1 MIAEKAK
8 EKAKQLE
15 HPVKPH
21 EGSEKHYRK
30 NLFRF
35 REESSNQLNQI
46 LITPQVVNPEQIMQG
61 EEQLFDEQE
70 VSVEGFFPCP
80 ACTCWFTNK
89 KDLKFHTKNW
99 CGQ

>member
-8 EKAKQLE
+8 ERQIEETARTHKVSTKYS
-15 HPVKPH
+15 HT
-21 EGSEKHYRK
+21 